1 MINYRDNKESFIE
14 SDEKI
19 ELLIIR
25 SIHDHEYKQGKKEK
39 TKKRK
44 KKQYYF
50 VIQLNYF

>member
-1 MINYRDNKESFIE
+1 LTFIRLK

-50 VIQLNYF
+50 VSMLDGDLI